1 MRLLLAIIL
10 ALCTPALVHAAYPNC
25 STCPSHYCYRTCY
38 TDPYPTPHGVC
49 LEYCAIGPRTGFR
62 LAPKDPSTLNLT
74 PTGTQTVGLYSSSAT
89 QLEGQYLADLL
100 NQATGWGVEV
110 PSFGIGQFQFGTY
123 SGTIAEIAQQ
133 IAAPAGASVHIDEI
147 NHMIIFGLP
156 E

>member
-1 MRLLLAIIL
+1 
-10 ALCTPALVHAAYPNC
+10 
-25 STCPSHYCYRTCY
+25 
-38 TDPYPTPHGVC
+38 
-49 LEYCAIGPRTGFR
+49 
-62 LAPKDPSTLNLT
+62 
-74 PTGTQTVGLYSSSAT
+74 
-89 QLEGQYLADLL
+89 
-100 NQATGWGVEV
+100 V